1 MNHRFPVSTAK
12 LGLPESHGCDLRLR
26 SIKLLGFKS
35 FADRTLLE
43 FGTGVSVV
51 VGPNGTGKSNI
62 VDAVSW
68 VLGAQFTRA
77 LRADQMDDVV
87 FAGTADRPAHSR
99 AEVTLVMDNSDRAV
113 PLNLD
118 EVAVTRRLFK
128 GGTSEYEING
138 APCRLLDIQEL
149 LSDSGLGRRQH
160 LIVGQ
165 GRLDTVLG
173 GNPAQRKEIIEDA
186 AGIRK
191 HRIRKAKAI
200 RRLEQADADSL
211 RIQDIVRELDRRKR
225 PLRKQVRDAERYE
238 ELRSELRSL
247 RLWLAGE
254 ELRGLAR
261 RARDLDRERT
271 GIESGITGRES
282 EQGRIRERI
291 EVIKNRSE
299 ALAAELDWYGEQ
311 IGDLRTVAARLGG
324 IARVA
329 NERAGG
335 LAGRIGETEATY
347 RRFTDQAVELS
358 DRLDRA
364 TRREEQA
371 RQDAER
377 CEAELRI
384 AEDRLR
390 DIPADV
396 ALQAGDQPSIVR
408 SELGKS
414 EVAARKDARR
424 LAEYLQAADEVR
436 ERLSQQSRLGDQ
448 LARETASVEERLES
462 SGRLGRT
469 RSEDRQRTESEWR
482 RRQDRLRSV
491 ETRQAAA
498 RARLEALKAAA
509 GGGASSR
516 TRARIKISDG
526 VLGELI
532 ELLDVPERL
541 VTPVAAALGAWAEA
555 LVVDGHE
562 SVGSVVTGIKTGGQG
577 TVPLV
582 VPEADPRVSVSRSVA
597 DRWGVKRLGD
607 ELGPVARSSL
617 AAGLLGDVLMV
628 DDWRQGW
635 EIVRKVPDVRA
646 VTAEGDLVTR
656 FGIYPTDP
664 DSGSSNM
671 IAAARRAAEKAGRE
685 MEAAREAE
693 AGARVRM
700 EDARRDDES
709 VRAEVAALRSR
720 HEYLTGALER
730 NRRARSALAEEIAG
744 LETRTAAARR
754 SAERNGRR
762 LAELRELVA
771 GSEGGQVADRDS
783 SYILAERRESAE
795 RRQAEARAAREES
808 VRALGAAAE
817 RRRLLADRV
826 DSVTV
831 RLADGI
837 DTTAEQAGL
846 AHASNIERWTL
857 RLAEV
862 ARHSLGELVEC
873 RERWRA
879 MARVSVGEASTLR
892 TRMAALDQEQE
903 SARSRLNR
911 LEIAVAEV
919 GMREESVVERLRRDA
934 DSTEKEALAATV
946 PPEQQPGAE
955 LRVEELTRELARM
968 GPINRLAAG
977 EYRELDLRYRHL
989 TEHMA
994 DIENARSEIRKAIDA
1009 LDTEMHELFRKTF
1022 HDTARHYRACFSV
1035 LFPGGSGEL
1044 ILSGSS
1050 DPLEAGVEIRAQ
1062 PFGKKV
1068 GKLSLLS
1075 GGERSLAAL
1084 AFLFAVFKARPG
1096 PFHILDEVDAAL
1108 DEANL
1113 GRFLRLVD
1121 DFRSC
1126 SQLLLITHQQATV
1139 RVADTLYGVT
1149 MAPGGSSTALVRD
1162 MNRIPAAT
1170 VPAAS

>member
-1 MNHRFPVSTAK
+1 M
-12 LGLPESHGCDLRLR
+12 RLK

-68 VLGAQFTRA
+68 VLGTQFTKA

-99 AEVTLVMDNSDRAV
+99 AEVTLVMDNSDRTV

-138 APCRLLDIQEL
+138 ATCRLLDIQEL

-173 GNPAQRKEIIEDA
+173 GNPAQRREIIEDA

-200 RRLEQADADSL
+200 RRLDQADADSL
-211 RIQDIVRELDRRKR
+211 RVQDIVRELDRRKR
-225 PLRKQVRDAERYE
+225 PLRKQVRNAERYDK
-238 ELRSELRSL
+238 LRSELRSL
-247 RLWLAGE
+247 RLWLGGE

-261 RARDLDRERT
+261 RAQDLDRERT
-271 GIESGITGRES
+271 GIESRIAGKES

-291 EVIKNRSE
+291 EVTENRSE
-299 ALAAELDWYGEQ
+299 ALAAEVDRYGEG
-311 IGDLRTVAARLGG
+311 IADLRAVAARLGG

-335 LAGRIGETEATY
+335 LAGRIGEMEATY
-347 RRFTDQAVELS
+347 RRLNDQAVELS
-358 DRLDRA
+358 ARLDRA
-364 TRREEQA
+364 TLREEHA

-377 CEAELRI
+377 CESELRM

-396 ALQAGDQPSIVR
+396 VLHAGNQPAIMKA
-408 SELGKS
+408 ELRKS

-424 LAEYLQAADEVR
+424 IADYLQAADEVG

-448 LARETASVEERLES
+448 LAREAASVEERLES
-462 SGRLGRT
+462 SGRLGRD
-469 RSEDRQRTESEWR
+469 RSEARRRTESEWR
-482 RRQDRLRSV
+482 RREDRLRSV
-491 ETRQAAA
+491 ETRRAAA
-498 RARLEALKAAA
+498 RARLEALKAA

-516 TRARIKISDG
+516 TRDRIKTSDG

-532 ELLDVPERL
+532 EILDVPERL
-541 VTPVAAALGAWAEA
+541 VAPVAAALGAWAEA

-562 SVGSVVTGIKTGGQG
+562 SVGAVVAGIKTGGQG
-577 TVPLV
+577 AVPLV
-582 VPEADPRVSVSRSVA
+582 VPEADPRASVARSVA
-597 DRWGVKRLGD
+597 DRWGVKRLRD
-607 ELGPVARSSL
+607 ELGPVARSGL
-617 AAGLLGDVLMV
+617 AAGLLGDVLVV
-628 DDWRQGW
+628 DDWSQGW
-635 EIVRKVPDVRA
+635 EIVRKVSEVRA
-646 VTAEGDLVTR
+646 VTVEGDLVTR

-664 DSGSSNM
+664 DSGSPNI
-671 IAAARRAAEKAGRE
+671 IAAARRAAEEAGRE
-685 MEAAREAE
+685 MDAAREAE
-693 AGARVRM
+693 AEARVRM
-700 EDARRDDES
+700 EAARRDDES

-720 HEYLTGALER
+720 HEDLTGALER
-730 NRRARSALAEEIAG
+730 NRRARSGLGEEIAG

-771 GSEGGQVADRDS
+771 ESEDSQVAGRDS
-783 SYILAERRESAE
+783 SEILAEQRASAE
-795 RRQAEARAAREES
+795 RRQAETRAAWEES
-808 VRALGAAAE
+808 IRALGAAAE

-837 DTTAEQAGL
+837 DATTERAGL
-846 AHASNIERWTL
+846 AHASNIERLTL
-857 RLAEV
+857 RVAEV
-862 ARHSLGELVEC
+862 ARRSLGELVER
-873 RERWRA
+873 RERSRA
-879 MARVSVGEASTLR
+879 MARVSTGEVSKLR

-919 GMREESVVERLRRDA
+919 GMREESVAERLRRDT
-934 DSTEKEALAATV
+934 DSTKEEALVATV
-946 PPEQQPGAE
+946 PLEQRPRAE
-955 LRVEELTRELARM
+955 PRVKELTTELARM
-968 GPINRLAAG
+968 GPVNRLAAE

-989 TEHMA
+989 TEQIG
-994 DIENARSEIRKAIDA
+994 DIEHARSEIRKAIDA

-1022 HDTARHYRACFSV
+1022 DDTARHYRDCFSV

-1113 GRFLRLVD
+1113 GRFLRLVE

-1149 MAPGGSSTALVRD
+1149 MAPGGSSRALVRD
-1162 MNRIPAAT
+1162 MNRIPAGT
-1170 VPAAS
+1170 VPAAP

>member
-1 MNHRFPVSTAK
+1 M
-12 LGLPESHGCDLRLR
+12 RLK

-68 VLGAQFTRA
+68 VLGTRFTRA

-138 APCRLLDIQEL
+138 AACRLLDIQEL

-173 GNPAQRKEIIEDA
+173 GNPAQRREIIEDA

-200 RRLEQADADSL
+200 RRLEQSDADSL
-211 RIQDIVRELDRRKR
+211 RVQDIIKELDRRRR
-225 PLRKQVRDAERYE
+225 PLRKQVRNAERYE

-247 RLWLAGE
+247 RLWLGGE
-254 ELRGLAR
+254 EVRSLAR
-261 RARDLDRERT
+261 RARDLERERA
-271 GIESGITGRES
+271 GIESGIAGRES

-291 EVIKNRSE
+291 EVTESRSE
-299 ALAAELDWYGEQ
+299 ALAAELDRYGEQ

-335 LAGRIGETEATY
+335 LAGRIGEMEATY
-347 RRFTDQAVELS
+347 RRLTDQAVDLS
-358 DRLDRA
+358 ARLDRA
-364 TRREEQA
+364 TLREEQS

-377 CEAELRI
+377 CEAELRL

-396 ALQAGDQPSIVR
+396 VFQAGDQPSMVR
-408 SELGKS
+408 SELRKS

-424 LAEYLQAADEVR
+424 IAEYLQAAGEVR
-436 ERLSQQSRLGDQ
+436 ERHSQQSRLADQ
-448 LARETASVEERLES
+448 LAREAASVEERLES

-469 RSEDRQRTESEWR
+469 RREARERTESAWR
-482 RRQDRLRSV
+482 RREDRLRSV

-498 RARLEALKAAA
+498 RARLEALNAA
-509 GGGASSR
+509 GGGASSLIR
-516 TRARIKISDG
+516 DRIKRSDG

-532 ELLDVPERL
+532 DLLDVPERL
-541 VTPVAAALGAWAEA
+541 VAPVAAALGAWAGA

-562 SVGSVVTGIKTGGQG
+562 SVGAVVAGIKTGGQG
-577 TVPLV
+577 AVPLV
-582 VPEADPRVSVSRSVA
+582 VPEADPRASVARSVA
-597 DRWGVKRLGD
+597 DRWGVTRLGD
-607 ELGPVARSSL
+607 ELGPVARSGL
-617 AAGLLGDVLMV
+617 AAGLLGDVLVV
-628 DDWRQGW
+628 DSWRQGW
-635 EIVRKVPDVRA
+635 EIVRKAPEVRA
-646 VTAEGDLVTR
+646 VTADGDLVTR

-664 DSGSSNM
+664 DSGSPDM
-671 IAAARRAAEKAGRE
+671 IAAARRAAEEAGRE
-685 MEAAREAE
+685 MDAAREAE
-693 AGARVRM
+693 AEARVRM
-700 EDARRDDES
+700 EAARRDDES

-720 HEYLTGALER
+720 HEDLTGALER

-744 LETRTAAARR
+744 LERRTAAARR

-771 GSEGGQVADRDS
+771 ESEDSQAAGRDS
-783 SYILAERRESAE
+783 SEILAEQRASAE
-795 RRQAEARAAREES
+795 RRQAEARAGWEES

-831 RLADGI
+831 RLAEGV

-846 AHASNIERWTL
+846 ADASDIERWTL
-857 RLAEV
+857 RVAEV
-862 ARHSLGELVEC
+862 ARHSLGELVER
-873 RERWRA
+873 RERSRA
-879 MARVSVGEASTLR
+879 MARVSTGEVSALR

-903 SARSRLNR
+903 SARSRLSR

-919 GMREESVVERLRRDA
+919 GMREESVEERLRRDA
-934 DSTEKEALAATV
+934 DATKEEALAATV
-946 PPEQQPGAE
+946 PPEQRLGAE
-955 LRVEELTRELARM
+955 PRVEELTRELARM
-968 GPINRLAAG
+968 GPVNRLAAE

-989 TEHMA
+989 TEQMA
-994 DIENARSEIRKAIDA
+994 DIERARSEIRKAIDS
-1009 LDTEMHELFRKTF
+1009 LDTEMNELFRKTF
-1022 HDTARHYRACFSV
+1022 DDTARHYRDCFSV
-1035 LFPGGSGEL
+1035 LFPGGSGKL

-1050 DPLEAGVEIRAQ
+1050 DPLEAGVELRAQ

-1068 GKLSLLS
+1068 EKLSLLS

-1113 GRFLRLVD
+1113 GRFLRLVE

-1126 SQLLLITHQQATV
+1126 SQLVLVTHQQATV

-1149 MAPGGSSTALVRD
+1149 MAPGGSSRALVRD
-1162 MNRIPAAT
+1162 MNRIPAPST
-1170 VPAAS
+1170 V